1 MKSKG
6 IIRRIDELGRI
17 VIPKEMRDDLVLPC
31 GAALEIHREGDTI
44 VMRRDMTSCIF
55 CGSEESVL
63 DYKGKSIC
71 RACLE
76 EVRKLG

>member
-31 GAALEIHREGDTI
+31 GAALEIHREGDAI

-55 CGSEESVL
+55 CGNDDDVL

-71 RACLE
+71 RVCLE
-76 EVRKLG
+76 EVKGLG